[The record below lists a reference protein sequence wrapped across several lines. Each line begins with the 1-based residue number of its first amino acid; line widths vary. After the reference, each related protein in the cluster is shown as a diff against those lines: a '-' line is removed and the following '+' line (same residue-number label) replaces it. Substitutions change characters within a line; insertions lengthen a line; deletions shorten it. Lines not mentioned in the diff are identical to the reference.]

1 MYFDMSHIPWNISSL
16 HPIMINKVFSHV
28 TVILT
33 VDRMYGEF
41 IDHSWLV
48 YYDNDDNDDDDN
60 DNEILCS
67 ILGFMGWFDLTLSWS
82 VLFRSTPIHTLLLL
96 FFGSKKAGRGSS

>member
-28 TVILT
+28 TVIFA
-33 VDRMYGEF
+33 VDRMYGELF
-41 IDHSWLV
+41 VDRSWLA
-48 YYDNDDNDDDDN
+48 YYDDDDNDDEDD

-67 ILGFMGWFDLTLSWS
+67 ILGFMG
-82 VLFRSTPIHTLLLL
+82 
-96 FFGSKKAGRGSS
+96 